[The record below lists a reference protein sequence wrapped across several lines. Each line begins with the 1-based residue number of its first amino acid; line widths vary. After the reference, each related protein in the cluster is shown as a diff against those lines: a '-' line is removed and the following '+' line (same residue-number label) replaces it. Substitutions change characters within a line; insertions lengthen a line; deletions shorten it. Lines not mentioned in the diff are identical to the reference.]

1 MKKKGIKIALGSA
14 SKNSLMILKKLN
26 ITNLFDAIIDGNKVS
41 IAKPD
46 PEVFKLGVDELG
58 LESTDCVVFEDSQAG
73 LDAAKAVNCYTV
85 AVGKRSNLIGGDIYI
100 NDFQEFDDNLIF

>member
-1 MKKKGIKIALGSA
+1 
-14 SKNSLMILKKLN
+14 MILKKLN